1 MVFLK
6 APPDMR
12 LLIAEDEPDF
22 RSVLA
27 KSLRAQGY
35 AVDEAGDGIDA
46 LHKAESSD
54 YDTIILDLMLP
65 NLDGIEVLRRLRK
78 TRKTPVLMLTAQTQI
93 GQRVKGLDA
102 GADDY
107 VPKPVDL
114 NELSARV
121 RALIRRAAGDASA
134 VVQVADLVIDTAS
147 RRVTR
152 GGEPVVF
159 TAREYAV
166 LEFLARHRGKIVT
179 RTDLYE
185 HLHDETDTPL
195 SNLVDV
201 HIFNL
206 RKKLGSARIVTH
218 RGLGYSLES

>member
-27 KSLRAQGY
+27 KALRAQGY

-78 TRKTPVLMLTAQTQI
+78 TRKTPVLMLTAQTGV
-93 GQRVKGLDA
+93 GQRVRGLDA

-121 RALIRRAAGDASA
+121 RALIRRAAGDASSLIA
-134 VVQVADLVIDTAS
+134 VADIEIDTAS
-147 RRVTR
+147 RRVSR
-152 GGEPVVF
+152 GGEPVVL
-159 TAREYAV
+159 TAREYTV
-166 LEFLARHRGKIVT
+166 LEYLARHRGKIVT

-185 HLHDETDTPL
+185 HLHDEMDTPL

-201 HIFNL
+201 HVFNL
-206 RKKLGSARIVTH
+206 RKKLGSSRIVTH